1 MRARPWLALLA
12 ALALTSSVVGLTACG
27 SDDADGTA
35 TSESAS
41 SAEGGAERPKIAF
54 LNILASNT
62 FATEVLK
69 EAERVASER
78 GADVTEFDGGYDAAK
93 QQQQLQ
99 NVISSDQYDGVIIIP
114 VGTQLATDVTSAAD
128 AGLKTVAI
136 ETVLGDDYNTTEPQV
151 EGLDFAVLTPPQV
164 LGNRLGELAL
174 QACEGKDPCRV
185 VYFYGVK
192 GTPSDNAYIKGFKET
207 IAKNLAVEIAAEGEG
222 EYKGPDV
229 ALAAMQNILQST
241 PEFDVVVGV
250 DQAMQGVQLALEQ
263 AGKLE
268 GVSIIGLGGSE
279 AAVKGIADGKW
290 FGGVQT
296 VPRTEGE
303 IGMNAMLDLI
313 AGEYDGPSGVDPST
327 EVPDNGLITQE
338 NVDEF
343 EAQWKG

>member
-12 ALALTSSVVGLTACG
+12 TVALTSCAAAMTACG
-27 SDDADGTA
+27 DDDSA
-35 TSESAS
+35 TTGSAS
-41 SAEGGAERPKIAF
+41 SASGDGADSPKIAF
-54 LNILASNT
+54 MNILASNT

-69 EAERVASER
+69 EAERVASQR
-78 GADVTEFDGGYDAAK
+78 GAEVTEFDGGYDAAK

-99 NVISSDQYDGVIIIP
+99 NVIASGEYDGVIIIP
-114 VGTQLATDVTSAAD
+114 VGAQLATDVKAAAD

-136 ETVLGDDYNTTEPQV
+136 ETVLGSDYNTSDPQV

-164 LGNRLGELAL
+164 LGNRLGEVTLE
-174 QACEGKDPCRV
+174 ACEGKDPCRV

-192 GTPSDNAYIKGFKET
+192 GTPSDEAYIKGYKET
-207 IAKNLAVEIAAEGEG
+207 IAQNPAIEIVAEGEG

-250 DQAMQGVQLALEQ
+250 DQAMQGVRLALEQ
-263 AGKLE
+263 AGKLD
-268 GVSIIGLGGSE
+268 GVAIIGLGGSE
-279 AAVKGIADGKW
+279 AALKGITDRKW

-296 VPRTEGE
+296 VPQTEGE
-303 IGMNAMLDLI
+303 IGMNAMLDLLE
-313 AGEYDGPSGVDPST
+313 GDFKGPRGVDPLT
-327 EVPDNGLITQE
+327 QAPNDGRITQE